1 MKGQLGCL
9 KQLWEGVALP
19 EGACGEGGWWGEN
32 GGKNEDQKERQCG
45 WGADSK
51 ERSTLDKAG
60 GDRPVPARPFR
71 PC

>member
-32 GGKNEDQKERQCG
+32 GGKMRIRKKGSVAGMLTARRG
-45 WGADSK
+45 VP
-51 ERSTLDKAG
+51 LDKAG
-60 GDRPVPARPFR
+60 GDRPVPAGPFR

>member
-45 WGADSK
+45 WDADSK
-51 ERSTLDKAG
+51 ERSTI
-60 GDRPVPARPFR
+60 R
-71 PC
+71 